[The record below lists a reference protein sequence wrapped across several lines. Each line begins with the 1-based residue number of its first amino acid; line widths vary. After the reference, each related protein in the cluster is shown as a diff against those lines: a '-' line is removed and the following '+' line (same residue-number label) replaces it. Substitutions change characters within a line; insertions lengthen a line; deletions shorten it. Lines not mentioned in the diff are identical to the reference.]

1 MEGVSKLNAGVIKTN
16 YVTNNFHEIIMF
28 VAISELP
35 PLISIFKFSKDNGLI
50 ISRISLVTKE
60 FESQRIPKYFQS
72 FPLRFF

>member
-1 MEGVSKLNAGVIKTN
+1 MEGVSKLNAGVFKTN

-28 VAISELP
+28 AAISEL
-35 PLISIFKFSKDNGLI
+35 PLISIFKFSEDSGLI